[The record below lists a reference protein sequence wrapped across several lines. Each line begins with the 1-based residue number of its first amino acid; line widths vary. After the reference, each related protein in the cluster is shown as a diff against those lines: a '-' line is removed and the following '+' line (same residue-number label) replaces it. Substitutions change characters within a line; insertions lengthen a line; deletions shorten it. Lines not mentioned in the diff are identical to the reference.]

1 MTQNTTFKGNKNNNQ
16 KRKLPYIKARIDK
29 LVDVDDCNTKAFA
42 SVTVSGA
49 VAIHGIRVMNSKKGL
64 FVAMPA
70 SNYVDENGE
79 TKFSEIAH
87 PISKEST
94 FNNTIVTISDTQGNA
109 ISWAS
114 AGELGF
120 RGSRKSTP
128 FAAQSAAETAAKVAM
143 EHGMKSVEVYVK
155 GPGAGRE
162 AAIRALQTAGL
173 EVSMIKDVTPIP
185 HNGCRPPKRRRV

>member
-49 VAIHGIRVMNSKKGL
+49 VVIHGISVMNSKKGL

-87 PISKEST
+87 PISKESRDML
-94 FNNTIVTISDTQGNA
+94 NS
-109 ISWAS
+109 
-114 AGELGF
+114 
-120 RGSRKSTP
+120 
-128 FAAQSAAETAAKVAM
+128 KVM
-143 EHGMKSVEVYVK
+143 EVYHQ
-155 GPGAGRE
+155 
-162 AAIRALQTAGL
+162 ALDEQQSEDESENMPEDESENCTQ
-173 EVSMIKDVTPIP
+173 SM
-185 HNGCRPPKRRRV
+185 

>member
-16 KRKLPYIKARIDK
+16 KRKLPDIKARIDK
-29 LVDVDDCNTKAFA
+29 LVDVDDCNTKAFS

-87 PISKEST
+87 PISKVSRDMLNSKVMEAYHQALDEQQSEEEIEDMSENESEC
-94 FNNTIVTISDTQGNA
+94 FTQ
-109 ISWAS
+109 
-114 AGELGF
+114 
-120 RGSRKSTP
+120 
-128 FAAQSAAETAAKVAM
+128 
-143 EHGMKSVEVYVK
+143 
-155 GPGAGRE
+155 
-162 AAIRALQTAGL
+162 
-173 EVSMIKDVTPIP
+173 SM
-185 HNGCRPPKRRRV
+185 